1 MAAIWSVLSE
11 LGDWCSGVAET
22 GADCQHAPV
31 EAISNV
37 GQLAQT
43 LHDRIIVHDDHR
55 FAVADLGTCSRIP
68 WEIESGFP
76 IPAVLSAPIDR
87 AIFKDDAGAADADD
101 GGQLDLVLS
110 APLEKFLQHVR
121 RSTAL
126 SRFVVLIAVPPKL

>member
-1 MAAIWSVLSE
+1 MAIGVA
-11 LGDWCSGVAET
+11 CVAET

-43 LHDRIIVHDDHR
+43 LHDRIIVHDNHR
-55 FAVADLGTCSRIP
+55 FAVADFGDLLADYP
-68 WEIESGFP
+68 WEIEARAFP
-76 IPAVLSAPIDR
+76 IARQILPAAIDR

-110 APLEKFLQHVR
+110 APLDKFLQHFR
-121 RSTAL
+121 
-126 SRFVVLIAVPPKL
+126 